1 MSDFLAGEL
10 SRLRLE
16 ALSKKEAK
24 EALVLAASRA
34 EEEAAAARAA
44 VETQVPALE
53 GEAKAL
59 EDQIA
64 ALDARLALIS
74 RLQNF
79 AWKNAHGKFATGC
92 PGGELNFD
100 TEKRDAWEN
109 WRLEGHPDNKVALRS
124 AHNKLLCAEADGHW
138 VANRDGVGAWE
149 LFELV
154 LLDDGQK
161 FALKSCHG
169 KYFTSHPHN
178 NQTGSAD
185 VIDSWEKFEIHT

>member
-16 ALSKKEAK
+16 ALSKKETK
-24 EALVLAASRA
+24 EALVSAAARA

-64 ALDARLALIS
+64 GLDARLALIS

-124 AHNKLLCAEADGHW
+124 AHNKLLCAEGDGHW